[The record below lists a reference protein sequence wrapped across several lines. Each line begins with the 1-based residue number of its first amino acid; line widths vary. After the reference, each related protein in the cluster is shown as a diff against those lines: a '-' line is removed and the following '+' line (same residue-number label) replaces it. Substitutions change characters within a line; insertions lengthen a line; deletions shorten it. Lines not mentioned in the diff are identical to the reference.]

1 MPMEFHQPAFKK
13 IRKLGML
20 PLTSIYDPRDLD
32 FLEKLDC
39 SIYKISSFEMTY
51 FDLLRAVAQ
60 TGKDIILSTGMSSIE
75 EIKKSLDVIRKENS
89 KPTVTLMHCISAYPT
104 PTENSNLN
112 SIKTM
117 KETFGLNI
125 GFSDHTLGS
134 EAAILAYALGA
145 TSIEKHITNDCRRKG
160 PDHRFSAEFSTL
172 KDIVDGIKRTK
183 ILGGSGKKWITQ
195 IEKRNKIMGRRS
207 AFTTRIIE
215 KGEIISKENFRFVRP
230 GVGIPANSDKNI
242 IGRKLNKK
250 LGKGYPITWDDLDNP

>member
-1 MPMEFHQPAFKK
+1 MPMEFHEPAFKK

-75 EIKKSLDVIRKENS
+75 EIKKSLDVIGKENS
-89 KPTVTLMHCISAYPT
+89 KSTVTLMHCISAYPT

-145 TSIEKHITNDCRRKG
+145 TSIEKHITNDCQRAG
-160 PDHRFSAEFSTL
+160 PDHRFSAELSTL
-172 KDIVDGIKRTK
+172 KEITDGIKRIK
-183 ILGGSGKKWITQ
+183 VLGGSGNKQITQ

-207 AFTTRIIE
+207 AFTTEIIE
-215 KGEIISKENFRFVRP
+215 KGEKISKENFRFVRP
-230 GVGIPANSDKNI
+230 GAGIPANSDKSI

-250 LGKGYPITWDDLDNP
+250 LEKGHPITWDDLE